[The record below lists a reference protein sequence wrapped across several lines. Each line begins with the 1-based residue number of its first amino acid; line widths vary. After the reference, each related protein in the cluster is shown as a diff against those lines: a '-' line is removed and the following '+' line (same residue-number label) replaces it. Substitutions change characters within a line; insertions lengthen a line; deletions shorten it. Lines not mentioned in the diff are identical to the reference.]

1 MSKGTAAAGYATMAV
16 GIAAVAGVA
25 AIAVRRNRASAGYTE
40 LKGENIVV
48 DSQMGTPLVA

>member
-16 GIAAVAGVA
+16 GIAAVTGVA